1 MTNWLQLDPK
11 SPVALYL
18 QIVEQ
23 VRRLVALG
31 ALRSGDRLPTVR
43 ELAARARVNRNTAA
57 RAVQLLEAEGLV
69 RTRVGQGTFVA
80 DDAGEL
86 GREQRIHIVDAA
98 LDRAV
103 GEADTVG
110 FPLDELGGRL
120 SDRIARHRRAD
131 RPGGAHEDTV

>member
-1 MTNWLQLDPK
+1 MTNWFQLDPQ

-43 ELAARARVNRNTAA
+43 ELAAQARVNRNTAA
-57 RAVQLLEAEGLV
+57 RAVQHLESEGLV

-80 DDAGEL
+80 DGAGRL
-86 GREQRIHIVDAA
+86 GREQQARIVDAA
-98 LDRAV
+98 LDRALS
-103 GEADTVG
+103 EAGTVG
-110 FPLDELGGRL
+110 FPLEELGQLQPTPKGSTTKNKSWRF
-120 SDRIARHRRAD
+120 
-131 RPGGAHEDTV
+131 